1 MPTKLINSPALR
13 PDQITELNKS
23 NRKLAAHMHSI
34 HAAYG
39 YSEIQDYVYVEL
51 GRIKPGEEERLL
63 QSFTEIK
70 EQANRYVMQI
80 HKPPLHI

>member
-13 PDQITELNKS
+13 PEQITELNKA
-23 NRKLAAHMHSI
+23 NRKLAAHMHSL
-34 HAAYG
+34 HPAYG
-39 YSEIQDYVYVEL
+39 HSEIHDYVYVEL

-70 EQANRYVMQI
+70 EEAKRYS
-80 HKPPLHI
+80 